1 MRREEDKMP
10 DSPANSNELNT
21 GGIVL
26 EISLRAVPS
35 TLQISGGKII
45 TFSRAILAVR
55 NTSPVKADMF
65 ELHATVGQE
74 GGSVQDLTEALSKSR
89 HMESIPP
96 GETVEWDVYDLLLPA
111 HPGVASKVHMFG
123 YRAVLDWWF
132 DLTAWV
138 EYRSPDA
145 PAASQTPAY
154 NWKLRWSRRDPL
166 SDNVDVYIEA
176 VKN

>member
-1 MRREEDKMP
+1 MRKEGYKMP
-10 DSPANSNELNT
+10 DATADSTTSDAWGT
-21 GGIVL
+21 VL
-26 EISLRAVPS
+26 EISLRAEPS
-35 TLQISGGKII
+35 TLQIIGGKNIP
-45 TFSRAILAVR
+45 FSRAILAVR
-55 NTSPVKADMF
+55 NVSPAKADMF

-89 HMESIPP
+89 PIESIPP

-111 HPGVASKVHMFG
+111 HPGIASKVHMFG
-123 YRAVLDWWF
+123 YRAVLDWRF

-154 NWKLRWSRRDPL
+154 GWKLRWSRRAPL
-166 SDNVDVYIEA
+166 SDSVDVSIEA
-176 VKN
+176 VTN